1 MILARFLYL
10 IESFTF
16 RRHPRGFLAFSWLL
30 GLGAGGLVFR
40 YAGEPIV
47 SLMPLAAAGQ
57 LSIVSLF
64 LRTSL
69 PFLLCAIL
77 VHMDKPGL
85 LLPVCFCRAFFYA
98 YVLCGVFAAYDGAG
112 WLVRWLLLFS
122 GTFGSV
128 LLYAFAQRH
137 VTGLR
142 SVSLGELFLWEICL
156 AVLAAADYFYVS
168 PFLRQLLS

>member
-1 MILARFLYL
+1 MIVAHFLHL

-30 GLGAGGLVFR
+30 GLGVGGLVFR
-40 YAGEPIV
+40 YAGESIA
-47 SLMPLAAAGQ
+47 SMMLLAAAGQ

-64 LRTSL
+64 LCTSL
-69 PFLLCAIL
+69 PFLLCATL

-85 LLPVCFCRAFFYA
+85 LLPVCFCRAFLYA
-98 YVLCGVFAAYDGAG
+98 YALCGVFAAFDGFG

-122 GTFGSV
+122 ATFGSA

-137 VTGLR
+137 ISGLR
-142 SVSLGELFLWEICL
+142 SVSLGELAFWEICL
-156 AVLAAADYFYVS
+156 AVLAAVDYFYIS